1 MTILGISAYYHDSSA
16 CIIHNGKIIA
26 AAQEERFSRIKHDN
40 AFPHQAIEYCIE
52 ESGDLDLDE
61 VVFYENPILKYDRVY
76 KNLYS
81 YPQNYTKFKKAL
93 ESQKTR
99 INETSYMKY
108 VDHHTSHAASAFY
121 PSPFKDAAIVTID
134 GVGEWSTTTIAQGTK
149 NKIHTITSLDYPD
162 SLGLLYSAFTYFCG
176 FKVNNGEYKLMG
188 LAPYGRP
195 VYYDKIVNNLI
206 DMKADGSFA
215 LNLDYFGFH
224 NSDVI
229 INDKFEKLFGL
240 PKRKQESEITKE
252 YTNIAASIQMVTEK
266 IVFNICKYAQTIT
279 GQKNLCLAGGVA
291 LNCVSNGK
299 LQKSGLFDNIW
310 IQPAAGDAGG
320 ALGAAFHHYYSQGN
334 KRIISPNVM
343 QSTYLGPSY
352 DDTILKFLTNNDIS
366 YSKLSI
372 AKVAGYLADEKV
384 VGWYQGRMEF
394 GPRALGHRSILG
406 DARSSKMQSI
416 MNLKI
421 KFRESFRP
429 FAPIVLKEDC
439 EKYFDLDV
447 ESPYMLLVSNVSKEI
462 LKQNKKPKSF
472 DLIKHVNIE
481 RSKLPAIT
489 HVDNS
494 ARVQTVDKNNDK
506 LYSLLKAFKKKT
518 GTSVLINTSF
528 NVRGEPIVCTPED
541 AYNCFKSS
549 GMDYL
554 VLGDYII
561 KK

>member
-1 MTILGISAYYHDSSA
+1 M
-16 CIIHNGKIIA
+16 
-26 AAQEERFSRIKHDN
+26 EEAGYPNIDRI
-40 AFPHQAIEYCIE
+40 
-52 ESGDLDLDE
+52 
-61 VVFYENPILKYDRVY
+61 VFYENPILKSDRVH

-81 YPQNYTKFKKAL
+81 FPQNYSKFKSAL
-93 ESQKTR
+93 QLQKER
-99 INETSYMKY
+99 IERTAHMEYI
-108 VDHHTSHAASAFY
+108 DHHMSHAASAFY
-121 PSPFKDAAIVTID
+121 PSPFEEAVIVTID
-134 GVGEWSTTTIAQGTK
+134 GVGEWNTTTICNGIK
-149 NKIHTITSLDYPD
+149 NQLHMITSLDYPN

-188 LAPYGRP
+188 LAPYGEP
-195 VYYDKIVNNLI
+195 TYYDTIVNNLI
-206 DMKADGSFA
+206 DIRDDGSFA

-229 INDKFEKLFGL
+229 INEKFEKLFGL
-240 PKRKQESEITKE
+240 PKRKQESEMTKE
-252 YTNIAASIQMVTEK
+252 YTNVAASIQKVTEQ

-320 ALGAAFHHYYSQGN
+320 ALGAALHYYYNQGHE
-334 KRIISPNVM
+334 RVISNNTM
-343 QSTYLGPSY
+343 QSAYLGPSY
-352 DDTILKFLTNNDIS
+352 DNEILDFLKCNDIS
-366 YSKLSI
+366 YSKLSVPKI
-372 AKVAGYLADEKV
+372 AGYLADEKV
-384 VGWYQGRMEF
+384 IGWYQGRMEF

-439 EKYFDLDV
+439 EKYFDLNV
-447 ESPYMLLVSNVSKEI
+447 ESPYMLLVSKVSKKI
-462 LKQNKKPKSF
+462 LKKNRKPKTF

-518 GTSVLINTSF
+518 GTGVLINTSF
-528 NVRGEPIVCTPED
+528 NVRGEPIVCTPQD
-541 AYNCFKSS
+541 AYNCFKNS

-554 VLGDYII
+554 VLGNYVIG
-561 KK
+561 K

>member
-16 CIIHNGKIIA
+16 CIIQDGNIIA
-26 AAQEERFSRIKHDN
+26 AAQEERFSRIKHDSSY
-40 AFPHQAIEYCIE
+40 PHQAIEYCLQEAGNPKI
-52 ESGDLDLDE
+52 DKT
-61 VVFYENPILKYDRVY
+61 VFYENPILKYDRVQ

-81 YPQNYTKFKKAL
+81 FPQTYSKFKTAL
-93 ESQKTR
+93 DAQKKR
-99 INETSYMKY
+99 INETSHMEY
-108 VDHHTSHAASAFY
+108 VDHHISHAASAFY
-121 PSPFKDAAIVTID
+121 PSPFEDAVIVTID
-134 GVGEWSTTTIAQGTK
+134 GVGEWNTTTICNGVK
-149 NKIHTITSLDYPD
+149 NKIHKITSLDYPN

-188 LAPYGRP
+188 LAPYGKP
-195 VYYDKIVNNLI
+195 TYYDKIVNNLI
-206 DMKADGSFA
+206 DIKSDGSFA

-229 INDKFEKLFGL
+229 INKKFEKLFGL
-240 PKRKQESEITKE
+240 PKRSEDSDITKE

-279 GQKNLCLAGGVA
+279 GQPNLCLAGGVA

-299 LQKSGLFDNIW
+299 LQKSELFKNIW
-310 IQPAAGDAGG
+310 IQPASGDAGG
-320 ALGAAFHHYYSQGN
+320 ALGAALHYYYSKGH
-334 KRIISPNVM
+334 KRIISNNTM
-343 QSTYLGPSY
+343 QSGYLGPSY
-352 DDTILKFLTNNDIS
+352 DNEVLDFLKTNNIS

-372 AKVAGYLADEKV
+372 PKVAGYLANEKV

-439 EKYFDLDV
+439 KNYFDLDT
-447 ESPYMLLVSNVSKEI
+447 ESPYMLLVSKVSKKI
-462 LKQNKKPKSF
+462 LKQNKKPSTF
-472 DLIKHVNIE
+472 DVIKHVNIE
-481 RSKLPAIT
+481 RSSLPAIT

-506 LYSLLKAFKKKT
+506 LYSLLKSFKKKT
-518 GTSVLINTSF
+518 DTGVLINTSF
-528 NVRGEPIVCTPED
+528 NVRGEPIVCTPAD
-541 AYNCFKSS
+541 AYNCFKNS

-554 VLGDYII
+554 VLGNYVIG
-561 KK
+561 K

>member
-16 CIIHNGKIIA
+16 CIIQDGKIIA
-26 AAQEERFSRIKHDN
+26 AAQEERFSRIKHDSSY
-40 AFPHQAIEYCIE
+40 PHQAIKYCLQEAGNPKI
-52 ESGDLDLDE
+52 DKT
-61 VVFYENPILKYDRVY
+61 VFYENPILKYDRVQ

-81 YPQNYTKFKKAL
+81 FPQTYSKFKTAL
-93 ESQKTR
+93 DAQQKR
-99 INETSYMKY
+99 IEETKHMEY

-121 PSPFKDAAIVTID
+121 PSPFEDAVIVTID
-134 GVGEWSTTTIAQGTK
+134 GVGEWNTTTICNGVK
-149 NKIHTITSLDYPD
+149 NKIHKITSLDYPN

-188 LAPYGRP
+188 LAPYGKP
-195 VYYDKIVNNLI
+195 TYYDKIVNNLI
-206 DMKADGSFA
+206 DIKADGSFA

-229 INDKFEKLFGL
+229 INKKFEKLFGL
-240 PKRKQESEITKE
+240 PKRSEDSDITKE

-279 GQKNLCLAGGVA
+279 GQSNLCLAGGVA

-299 LQKSGLFDNIW
+299 LQKSGLFKNIW
-310 IQPAAGDAGG
+310 IQPASGDAGG
-320 ALGAAFHHYYSQGN
+320 ALGAALHYYYSKGH
-334 KRIISPNVM
+334 KRTISSNTM
-343 QSTYLGPSY
+343 QSAYLGPSY
-352 DDTILKFLTNNDIS
+352 DNEVLDFLKTNNIS

-372 AKVAGYLADEKV
+372 PKVAGYLANEKV
-384 VGWYQGRMEF
+384 VGWFQGRMEF

-439 EKYFDLDV
+439 ENYFDLDT
-447 ESPYMLLVSNVSKEI
+447 ESPYMLLVSKVSKKI
-462 LKQNKKPKSF
+462 LKQNRKPSTF
-472 DLIKHVNIE
+472 DVIKHVNIE
-481 RSKLPAIT
+481 RSSLPAIT

-518 GTSVLINTSF
+518 DTGVLINTSF
-528 NVRGEPIVCTPED
+528 NVRGEPIVCTPVD
-541 AYNCFKSS
+541 AYNCFKNS

-554 VLGDYII
+554 VLGNYVIG
-561 KK
+561 K